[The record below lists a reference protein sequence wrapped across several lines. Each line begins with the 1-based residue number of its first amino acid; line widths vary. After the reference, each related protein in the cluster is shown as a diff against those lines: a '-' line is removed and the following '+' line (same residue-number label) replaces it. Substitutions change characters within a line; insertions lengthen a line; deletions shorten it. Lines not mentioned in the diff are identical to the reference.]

1 MAGKFNSHKKK
12 KKKFILNVSVFNKS
26 ILNFGFMTYIVVLF
40 KPDFLNFGLQSK
52 FLIILE
58 KNMDTDIMLTFITLN
73 RI

>member
-1 MAGKFNSHKKK
+1 MAGEFNSHKKK

-26 ILNFGFMTYIVVLF
+26 ILNFGFLTYIVVLF
-40 KPDFLNFGLQSK
+40 KPDFLNFGLGSK

-58 KNMDTDIMLTFITLN
+58 KDMDTDIMLTFIILN